1 MAQQTLHQAGP
12 PVTASDVFA
21 SLDFAWPKPADIDGA
36 DVWRRACRLFTAS
49 MAKECWVKW
58 NPNESQRIEDPGF
71 LEYFRKFL
79 ADGLEL
85 GYRLGRFREVSAKLP
100 DPDDGARNWIPFF
113 EQTLAGDDCCV
124 MRMLLSRE
132 QHEAFRAS
140 RWAVPDEGETWDK
153 MLSMMADGLFYELG
167 LMFRPIEISVDRSL
181 ASPWFRCEW
190 NDLRLPPQR
199 GVGADSALVNDTGD
213 RLRLLDITGEA
224 ALNPAN
230 GAECAIIRR
239 SDKAKA
245 EAAGLRTW
253 DSEGYAVLALSAAIR
268 HAAAALVNRSLCELY
283 FLRLQEWAP
292 DLVAL
297 TERAMDRDFVVQIV
311 RGLLAEQ
318 ISVRDLSTVLEAA
331 LELRATIDVDMG
343 KYIVFP
349 PPTNGVL
356 ADRGRR
362 PLSRLM
368 PADYVEFIRARLRRY
383 ISHKYTRGRNT
394 LVVYLM
400 DARSEE
406 VIRQPE
412 LDATA
417 EGAIRAAVREEVGSL
432 PPTAQTPVILTS
444 MEVRRRLRRLVSAEF
459 PNLAVVSY
467 QELSPDMNI
476 QPIARISPDL

>member
-1 MAQQTLHQAGP
+1 MVEDTRSQD
-12 PVTASDVFA
+12 TASDAFA
-21 SLDFAWPKPADIDGA
+21 SLDFTWPHPADIHGA
-36 DVWRRACRLFTAS
+36 DVWRRAFRLFTAP

-58 NPNESQRIEDPGF
+58 NPDQSRRIEDPRF
-71 LEYFRKFL
+71 LEHFRKFL

-85 GYRLGRFREVSAKLP
+85 GYRLPRFQEVSAKLP

-124 MRMLLSRE
+124 MRMFLSRE
-132 QHEAFRAS
+132 RHEAFRAS
-140 RWAVPDEGETWDK
+140 PQSETWDK
-153 MLSMMADGLFYELG
+153 MISTMADGLFYELG
-167 LMFRPIEISVDRSL
+167 LVLRPVAISVDESL

-199 GVGADSALVNDTGD
+199 SIGTDSVLVNDTAV
-213 RLRLLDITGEA
+213 RLALLDIKGEA
-224 ALNPAN
+224 AANPAN
-230 GAECAIIRR
+230 GAECAIISQ
-239 SDKAKA
+239 SDKARA
-245 EAAGLRTW
+245 EAAGLTTW
-253 DSEGYAVLALSAAIR
+253 DSQGYAVLALAAAIR

-283 FLRLQEWAP
+283 FLRLRKWAP

-297 TERAMDRDFVVQIV
+297 SERVMDRDFVVQIV

-318 ISVRDLSTVLEAA
+318 ISVRDLSTILEAA
-331 LELRATIDVDMG
+331 LELRATIDVDMA

-349 PPTNGVL
+349 PLTKGVL
-356 ADRGRR
+356 ADRGCRS
-362 PLSRLM
+362 LSRLM

-383 ISHKYTRGRNT
+383 IGYKYTRGRNT

-417 EGAIRAAVREEVGSL
+417 EAAIAAAIREEVGSL
-432 PPTAQTPVILTS
+432 APTAQTPVILTT

-459 PNLAVVSY
+459 PDLAVVSY